1 MAKQQKKFR
10 GVRQRRWGSW
20 VSEIRHPLLKR
31 RVWLGTFETAEDA
44 ARAYDEA
51 AVLMSGRTAKTNF
64 PLSTVMVRNESRNF
78 SSFSSLSTI
87 LNSKLR
93 KGYWK
98 SLPPFLTCLRLDT
111 ENCRIGVWQRRTGRY
126 RVVDSNWLM
135 MVELD
140 EKKNDDGYQVTT
152 DELLENGVEDD
163 HQVRVSDDG
172 AGSLDEEERAA
183 LQMIEELLN
192 KI

>member
-1 MAKQQKKFR
+1 M
-10 GVRQRRWGSW
+10 
-20 VSEIRHPLLKR
+20 
-31 RVWLGTFETAEDA
+31 
-44 ARAYDEA
+44 
-51 AVLMSGRTAKTNF
+51 
-64 PLSTVMVRNESRNF
+64 
-78 SSFSSLSTI
+78 
-87 LNSKLR
+87 
-93 KGYWK
+93 
-98 SLPPFLTCLRLDT
+98 
-111 ENCRIGVWQRRTGRY
+111 
-126 RVVDSNWLM
+126 VDSNWLM